1 MRLVMLPLE
10 VYFFD
15 LIIKTVESIKG
26 KMYYSTNKRYYR
38 DLGQE
43 PVCDYLTPCLKSL
56 LCPCCLPWL
65 PLVLF

>member
-43 PVCDYLTPCLKSL
+43 PVCD
-56 LCPCCLPWL
+56 
-65 PLVLF
+65 